1 MSLTPGLTGL
11 LEAVQSLSTIELA
24 FLLLFL
30 AGALWLLKLI
40 LTMRVWLFILI
51 LFPIVWFLSS
61 AGQSNCLLSS
71 RSWVRILQE
80 PPNASVMEQVDIA
93 DLKSVGLR
101 PCEFESR
108 RRYQIQ
114 KDINSN
120 MEKEIHLGDILVM
133 LPFAYILSQSLLMM
147 DFVWFFGALWIFDI
161 YAKKRRKQDV

>member
-11 LEAVQSLSTIELA
+11 LEAVQSMSTTELA

-80 PPNASVMEQVDIA
+80 PPNASVMELVDIA
-93 DLKSVGLR
+93 DLKSVGHNGRASSSLAGGTKIIVLQFNGKTPGLYSAQSPDQR
-101 PCEFESR
+101 AMGVRIPPGPPIFFP
-108 RRYQIQ
+108 
-114 KDINSN
+114 
-120 MEKEIHLGDILVM
+120 LGVDK
-133 LPFAYILSQSLLMM
+133 SS
-147 DFVWFFGALWIFDI
+147 
-161 YAKKRRKQDV
+161 